1 MEFSFEGIGQVVAT
15 FAASDEVQPGMAV
28 VLTGDSTVG
37 LGEDG
42 ALPCGMAL
50 SVSNGLAAVQLAGVF
65 KVGYSGEA
73 PAVGWNLITC
83 DGNGKVKKSTAGG
96 GYGLVISVNTDD
108 NTAVIKL

>member
-15 FAASDEVQPGMAV
+15 FAASDNVQPGMAV

-50 SVSNGLAAVQLAGVF
+50 SVSNGLAAVQLSGVG
-65 KVGYSGEA
+65 KVGYSGTA
-73 PAVGWNLITC
+73 PTVGWGGIAA
-83 DGNGKVKKSTAGG
+83 DGTGKVKASASGG
-96 GYGLVISVNTDD
+96 PCLIISVNTDD
-108 NTAVIKL
+108 KTAVIKL